1 MRMLLPLGILLALTA
16 LVLLLLGLRE
26 VDDRLLWAAVAASVA
41 AAVLV
46 VVTLRRPPAHR
57 G

>member
-1 MRMLLPLGILLALTA
+1 MRMLPLGILLALTA

>member
-46 VVTLRRPPAHR
+46 VVTLRRPAHR